1 MPSRGFLLVTLLLAV
16 AFPAGLPAQES
27 QPREE
32 RQEKRPITQGLPQRE
47 LSEKERKKREKA
59 LLKELATYYKKWLQE
74 DVLYIILPEEGQA
87 FLELGTEEEREQFIE
102 QFWLRRDPTPN
113 TIENE
118 YKEEHYRRIAY
129 ANQWYGGSKTSWKS
143 DRGRVYIVHGPPDDV
158 EFYPAGSTYGRPLEE
173 GAGRMTTYAFERWR
187 YRYLEGVGDNIILEF
202 VDVNGI
208 GDYRLTMDPNE
219 KDALLA
225 LIPGADPIAM
235 RILGLPNR
243 DDRFSGMEGAD
254 TLTQM
259 ARMRAID
266 RMRLLTAV
274 QKPPP
279 VKFKDLEALVETRV
293 SFNLLPFE
301 LRVDYLRI
309 TDGTSL
315 VPVTVAVQKKDLTFQ
330 MKDDLHQ
337 CVINIF
343 GRITTLSGRIVQ
355 TFEDVIQL
363 DVPPSIFESTLEQA
377 AVYQKALPLR
387 PGLYKLNLVLR
398 DLHSGNTGT
407 MEKRLTVP
415 RYEQDQLAHS
425 SLILADLIE
434 RVASKTVGGG
444 QFVIGDTKIRPV
456 VGERFSRS
464 DRLGIY
470 LQVYN
475 LGIDEQTHKPE
486 ATINYAIW
494 RGKEAVFNYTET
506 TAELERAGQQI
517 TLEKLLPLQSLLP
530 GEYRLDIT
538 VTDHK
543 RRQTIRPSVSFR
555 ILP

>member
-1 MPSRGFLLVTLLLAV
+1 MPRRGFLLVTLLLAV
-16 AFPAGLPAQES
+16 ACPAGLPAQES

-59 LLKELATYYKKWLQE
+59 LLKELATYYKKWLEE
-74 DVLYIILPEEGQA
+74 DVLFIILPEERQA

-102 QFWLRRDPTPN
+102 QFWLRRDPTPD

-129 ANQWYGGSKTSWKS
+129 ANQWYGGGKTSWKS

-158 EFYPAGSTYGRPLEE
+158 EFYPAGSTYDRPLEE

-187 YRYLEGVGDNIILEF
+187 YRHLEGVGDNIILEF

-225 LIPGADPIAM
+225 LIPGADPITM
-235 RILGLPNR
+235 RILGLPNK
-243 DDRFSGMEGAD
+243 DDRFSGMEHAD
-254 TLTQM
+254 TLTRR
-259 ARMRAID
+259 ARMRELD
-266 RMRLLTAV
+266 RLRLFTAV

-309 TDGTSL
+309 TDGTIL

-330 MKDDLHQ
+330 MKDGLRQ

-377 AVYQKALPLR
+377 AVYQKAVPLR
-387 PGLYKLNLVLR
+387 PGLYKLNLVLK
-398 DLHSGNTGT
+398 DLNSGNVGT
-407 MEKRLTVP
+407 MEKRLPVP

-434 RVASKTVGGG
+434 RVGSKMVGGG

-456 VGERFSRS
+456 VGEQFSRN
-464 DRLGIY
+464 DRMGIY

-475 LGIDEQTHKPE
+475 LGLNEQTHKPD
-486 ATINYAIW
+486 ATIEYSIV
-494 RGKEAVFNYTET
+494 RGNETVFNYTEPT
-506 TAELERAGQQI
+506 DQLERASRQI
-517 TLEKLLPLQSLLP
+517 TLEKMLPLTNLQP
-530 GEYRLDIT
+530 GDYKLNIT
-538 VTDHK
+538 VTDHV
-543 RRQTIRPSVSFR
+543 REQSVDPTASFR